1 MLAFFQEYVILVTY
15 FVGDDRM
22 ALAKQERVEIPPHC
36 VKVPN
41 GKNIYIHYTVRA
53 YRNEKGQPTSER
65 ISIGKLDPESGKLI
79 PNNRYYELFE
89 KRAPLPM
96 AEYVRDYGIY
106 AAFRGISADLG
117 LDKLVRKHF
126 PEDADEILTIA
137 QYMFSEGNVMYY
149 LPDWQETKLS
159 FSKTALLSG
168 ALSRIFSRIDNRSR
182 IAFFNDWMKK
192 RKTQEFVAYDVT
204 SISSYGKGLL
214 NAEWGYNRD
223 KEKLPQINFGMYY
236 GEESMLPLYYR
247 IYPGSIPD
255 KAHLRY
261 MAEDTSFLNSKK
273 VKFVMDRG
281 FYSAENLRYLV
292 EKNCRFIIALPGSL
306 KYCRDLI
313 DQHKDEIVNKSEYYL
328 GAEKPYGK
336 AYDITELGFR
346 MRVHLYY
353 DPDKA
358 AHDGRILHEDIAKM
372 ERELAEMQEPPARN
386 LHYDRYFFINR
397 SSKDGSLSYRRNP
410 AAIDRALS
418 QCGFFLIA
426 ETDFKKTTAEIL
438 EIYRR
443 RDVVEKSFDDLKNDL
458 DMRRLYVH
466 SDEAAEGKAFVAFLT
481 LIVRSRMQ
489 NLLQSYMSQQ
499 HFTFRKVLLELDKS
513 KVAVSAD
520 RLNGCRFLN
529 PPTRTQKDIL
539 TALDLPLDLLS
550 DPALVC

>member
-1 MLAFFQEYVILVTY
+1 MS
-15 FVGDDRM
+15 
-22 ALAKQERVEIPPHC
+22 LAKQERVDIPPHC
-36 VKVPN
+36 VRVPN
-41 GKNIYIHYTVRA
+41 GKNIYIHYTIRA
-53 YRNEKGQPTSER
+53 FRNEKGQPTNER
-65 ISIGKLDPESGKLI
+65 VSIGKLDVETGKLI

-96 AEYVRDYGIY
+96 PEYVRDYGVY
-106 AAFRGISADLG
+106 AAFRGIAEELG
-117 LDKLVRKHF
+117 LEKLIRKHF
-126 PEDADEILTIA
+126 GEKADDILTVA
-137 QYMFSEGNVMYY
+137 QYMLSEGNVMYY
-149 LPDWQETKLS
+149 LRDWQEAKMSFGRSTLS
-159 FSKTALLSG
+159 SE
-168 ALSRIFSRIDNRSR
+168 ALSRLFAGIDSKRR
-182 IAFFNDWMKK
+182 VAFLNDWIKK
-192 RKTQEFVAYDVT
+192 RKSQEFLAYDVT
-204 SISSYGKGLL
+204 SISSYSKGLL

-223 KEKLPQINFGMYY
+223 KEKLPQINLGMYY

-261 MAEDTSFLNSKK
+261 MAEDTGFLACKK

-313 DQHKDEIVNKSEYYL
+313 EKHRNEIVNKSECYL
-328 GAEKPYGK
+328 GTGKPYGR
-336 AYDITELGFR
+336 AYETEELGFR
-346 MRVHLYY
+346 MRVHVFY

-358 AHDGRILHEDIAKM
+358 AHDGRLLHEEIERM
-372 ERELAEMQEPPARN
+372 ENELLEMDEPPART

-397 SSKDGSLSYRRNP
+397 SKEGKLAFRRNP
-410 AAIDRALS
+410 DAIDKALA

-466 SDEAAEGKAFVAFLT
+466 SDEIAEGKAFVAFLA

-489 NLLQSYMSQQ
+489 NLLQPYMTEE
-499 HFTFRKVLLELDKS
+499 HFTFRKVLLELDKA
-513 KVAVSAD
+513 KLVLSAD
-520 RLNGCRFLN
+520 RLNGCRLLN
-529 PPTRTQKDIL
+529 PPTKTQKDIFAAL
-539 TALDLPLDLLS
+539 TLSLDLLS
-550 DPALVC
+550 DCAFVC